1 MNFPVEIIS
10 NIYSFYKSYKK
21 IYKMV
26 LLDIYN
32 PYELVYK
39 QIVYELSNKTPLSI
53 LKSKNR
59 YLKIKE
65 YIGVKGSNK
74 IHIVDSLR
82 PINGSCQL
90 RSSLKILD
98 KVTGDIEN
106 ISSDN
111 WLGDSSRDY
120 SSRDNSIINVYNDA
134 VYL

>member
-1 MNFPVEIIS
+1 MNFPVDIIS
-10 NIYSFYKSYKK
+10 NIDSFYNPYKK

-32 PYELVYK
+32 PYKVVYNK
-39 QIVYELSNKTPLSI
+39 IIDELSNKTALSI
-53 LKSKNR
+53 MKSKNR

-65 YIGVKGSNK
+65 YIGIKGSDK
-74 IHIVDSLR
+74 IHILYSLR

-98 KVTGDIEN
+98 KVTGVIEN
-106 ISSDN
+106 ISSDK
-111 WLGDSSRDY
+111 WVGDSSRT
-120 SSRDNSIINVYNDA
+120 NTIINVYNDA